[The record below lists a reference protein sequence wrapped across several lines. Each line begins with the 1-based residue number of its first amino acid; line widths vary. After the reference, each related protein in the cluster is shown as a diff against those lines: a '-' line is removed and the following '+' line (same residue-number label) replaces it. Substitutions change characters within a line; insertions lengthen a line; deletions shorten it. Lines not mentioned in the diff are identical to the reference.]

1 MNFTLV
7 IKNSSDKFHL
17 VDFRSFLLV
26 YETLDLDLKISFFIS
41 NTELKIILSHLHNI
55 ALIVRCTG
63 TGVKKRKQRPVTHTL
78 NILVSLRCRQKSW
91 TYWAIWSVF

>member
-26 YETLDLDLKISFFIS
+26 YETLDLDLKISFLYQ
-41 NTELKIILSHLHNI
+41 T
-55 ALIVRCTG
+55 
-63 TGVKKRKQRPVTHTL
+63 P
-78 NILVSLRCRQKSW
+78 SW
-91 TYWAIWSVF
+91 KLF

>member
-26 YETLDLDLKISFFIS
+26 YESLDLDLKISFLYQ
-41 NTELKIILSHLHNI
+41 TLSWKLFRHLHNI

>member
-26 YETLDLDLKISFFIS
+26 YESLDLDLKISFYIKHWVENYFVIY
-41 NTELKIILSHLHNI
+41 TILL
-55 ALIVRCTG
+55 
-63 TGVKKRKQRPVTHTL
+63 
-78 NILVSLRCRQKSW
+78 W
-91 TYWAIWSVF
+91 

>member
-26 YETLDLDLKISFFIS
+26 YESLDLDLKISFLHQTLSWKLFQVIY
-41 NTELKIILSHLHNI
+41 TILL
-55 ALIVRCTG
+55 
-63 TGVKKRKQRPVTHTL
+63 
-78 NILVSLRCRQKSW
+78 W
-91 TYWAIWSVF
+91 